1 MSNPIVAGIISYGM
15 SGRIFHAP
23 FLSTNPLFKLKAVVE
38 RNEKKMARTYP
49 YIVSYDT
56 VEDMLADAEIELVI
70 VNTPN
75 FTHFE
80 LTQQALLAGKHVLVE
95 KPAAANTAEIEI
107 LFETAKAANR
117 KLTFYQNRRWD
128 SDFLAVK
135 EVIESGKLGRL
146 TEVHL
151 RYDRYKPQLQTK
163 PFKETKTPVNGT
175 IYDLGPHII
184 DQAIILFGRPLS
196 FDKTVASQRDN
207 SIVVDY
213 FNFRLTYPG
222 NFNVYLTSGLL
233 IPEPVPSFVVHGTLG
248 SFLKYRTDVQEE
260 QLDSGMFPT
269 DESYGLETAGSEG
282 KLVTIGADGE
292 KNVEWVKSE
301 KGDYNGLF
309 NAVYHTI
316 RDNALYPVTEEH
328 IYWQMELLEA

>member
-1 MSNPIVAGIISYGM
+1 MSNPIVTGIISYGM

-23 FLSTNPLFKLKAVVE
+23 FLSTNPRFKLKAVVE
-38 RNEKKMARTYP
+38 RNEKKMARAYP
-49 YIVSYDT
+49 DIVSYDS
-56 VEDMLADAEIELVI
+56 VEAMLADTEIELVI

-75 FTHFE
+75 YTHFE
-80 LTQQALLAGKHVLVE
+80 LAKQALLAGKHVLVE
-95 KPAAANTAEIEI
+95 KPAAANTDEIKI
-107 LFETAKAANR
+107 LLDTAKAANR

-135 EVIESGKLGRL
+135 EVIESGKLGRI

-151 RYDRYKPQLQTK
+151 RYDRYKPELQTK

-184 DQAIILFGRPLS
+184 DQAIILFGKPLS
-196 FDKTVASQRDN
+196 FNKTVHSQRDN
-207 SIVVDY
+207 SIVIDY

-233 IPEPVPSFVVHGTLG
+233 VAEPVPSFVVHGTLG

-260 QLDSGMFPT
+260 QLDGGMLPT
-269 DESYGLETAGSEG
+269 NEAYGIEAQGSEG
-282 KLVTIGADGE
+282 KLITIGANGQ
-292 KNVEWVKSE
+292 KNVERIKSG

>member
-1 MSNPIVAGIISYGM
+1 MVNPIVTGIISYGM

-23 FLSTNPLFKLKAVVE
+23 FLSTNPRFKLKGVVE
-38 RNEKKMARTYP
+38 RNEKKMGRTFP
-49 YIVSYDT
+49 DIVSYDS
-56 VEDMLADAEIELVI
+56 VDDMLADPEIELVI

-75 FTHFE
+75 FTHFD
-80 LTQQALLAGKHVLVE
+80 LTKQALLAGKHVLVE
-95 KPAAANTAEIEI
+95 KPAAANTAEIET
-107 LFETAKAANR
+107 LFDTAKAAGR

-135 EVIESGKLGRL
+135 AIIESGKLGRL
-146 TEVHL
+146 TEVHF
-151 RYDRYKPQLQTK
+151 RYDRYKPELSVK
-163 PFKETKTPVNGT
+163 PFKETETPVNGLV
-175 IYDLGPHII
+175 YDLAPHII
-184 DQAIILFGRPLS
+184 DQAIILFGKPLS
-196 FDKTVASQRDN
+196 FDKTVALQRDN

-260 QLDSGMFPT
+260 QLDGGMMPT
-269 DESYGLETAGSEG
+269 DEQYGIEAPGSEG
-282 KLVTIGADGE
+282 KLVTIEADG
-292 KNVEWVKSE
+292 KKIVEWVTSE
-301 KGDYNGLF
+301 KGDYNNLF

-316 RDNALYPVTEEH
+316 RDNALYPITEEH